1 MFHMNANAKSVVQY
15 AIHEKNGIIINAN
28 VSVKSIVRTKKIIVR
43 IVVHVFVNKVS
54 S

>member
-1 MFHMNANAKSVVQY
+1 MFHVNANAKSVVQY

-43 IVVHVFVNKVS
+43 IVVHVFVNMVS